1 MPVMYLGGRVRRW
14 AAVRL
19 IERVSDRTSRLP
31 SLPPPCLATLWG
43 INALLFRD
51 KAFSLFSG
59 LLSPE

>member
-19 IERVSDRTSRLP
+19 MKRVSDRTSSLP
-31 SLPPPCLATLWG
+31 SLPPSCLPTFWE

-59 LLSPE
+59 LLPPE